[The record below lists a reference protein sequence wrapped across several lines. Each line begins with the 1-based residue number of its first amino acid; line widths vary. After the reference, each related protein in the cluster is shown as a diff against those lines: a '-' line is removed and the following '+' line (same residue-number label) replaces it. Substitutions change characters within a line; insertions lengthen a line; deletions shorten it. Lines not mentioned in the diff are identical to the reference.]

1 MDCNIT
7 PERFAMMIKAKS
19 DQINAI
25 DLTRPIVA
33 RIVRIKEL
41 NDDKQPMGIWL
52 DTQKQPWKPCLG
64 QRRLLGLAW
73 GDDPNV
79 WLGRLVRI
87 YREPSVRF
95 GKGPVG
101 GIRVSGL
108 SHIKETMRYNLAIS
122 KGATAE
128 HVVEPLV
135 LSFRDRV
142 IDMVK
147 SGECT
152 QEQAVAALG
161 GRKAGDVPE
170 AEHAAILQ
178 RLQAVQQTVPDA
190 DVDAAGGEE

>member
-1 MDCNIT
+1 MDCDIT

-25 DLTRPIVA
+25 DLTRPVVA
-33 RIVRIKEL
+33 RIVRIKAM
-41 NDDKQPMGIWL
+41 NDDKQPMAIYL

-73 GDDPNV
+73 GDDPRV

-87 YREPSVRF
+87 YREPTVRY
-95 GKGPVG
+95 GKGAVG

-108 SHIKETMRYNLAIS
+108 SHIKEPVVYHLAIS
-122 KGATAE
+122 QGATAP
-128 HVVEPLV
+128 HPVEPLV

-152 QEQAVAALG
+152 QAQAQAALG
-161 GRKAGDVPE
+161 GRKAADVPE

-178 RLQAVQQTVPDA
+178 QLQAVQQTLPSHDL
-190 DVDAAGGEE
+190 DGGGEE